1 MTMDSPIDE
10 IKKKLDLVEFIS
22 SYITLKKLGRN
33 FKANCPFHNEKTPSF
48 VVSPERQ
55 IWHCFGSCG
64 EGGDIVKFLMKW
76 ENITFFEAL
85 KELAKKAGIT
95 LKNSNLEDS
104 TWKKKERFFNMN
116 RLAAEF
122 FQYVLNKTKFGKK
135 GEEYLKDRQIKPSI
149 IEKFMLGY
157 SPSSWD
163 SLRLFLK
170 KKNFSDQEMHE
181 NGLLVL
187 TDSARYYDR
196 FRGRLMFPLCDARDH
211 ILGFSGRSLEDNV
224 KEAKYINTPETP
236 IYHKRETLFGINLAR
251 ESIKKEKNVFLVEG
265 EFDMITPYQNGFSNF
280 VAIKGSAVTSEQL
293 MLLKRYTEKLTLA
306 LDADEAG
313 NEAVKRGID
322 EAERLEFEINV
333 IKFDFAKDP
342 DEAIRKDLAAF
353 KKAISKPI
361 HIYDFL
367 IDLALKKHPADD
379 PFNKKKVGDEVLP
392 YIAKINNSI
401 VKSHYLKKISAL
413 LDVTEYSLETLIKKI
428 NRSKNIQSFYKPTAN
443 NKKNEK
449 REDILEKY
457 VLSSIFQSENAYKIN
472 EIIFSII
479 DPSDLSI
486 PSHKKIVSIF
496 IEKKEL
502 FKNGFNI
509 NLFVTFLSPELRAI
523 FDEVYLFASSDLI
536 VSNENLEKL
545 AFELK
550 RFSLKRQMN
559 QILNEENDEKEK
571 NKKLLL
577 ITEELKEV
585 EKKLISL

>member
-1 MTMDSPIDE
+1 MDSPIDE

-342 DEAIRKDLAAF
+342 DEAVRKDLVAF

-523 FDEVYLFASSDLI
+523 FDEIYLFASSDLI

>member
-1 MTMDSPIDE
+1 
-10 IKKKLDLVEFIS
+10 
-22 SYITLKKLGRN
+22 
-33 FKANCPFHNEKTPSF
+33 
-48 VVSPERQ
+48 
-55 IWHCFGSCG
+55 
-64 EGGDIVKFLMKW
+64 
-76 ENITFFEAL
+76 
-85 KELAKKAGIT
+85 
-95 LKNSNLEDS
+95 
-104 TWKKKERFFNMN
+104 
-116 RLAAEF
+116 
-122 FQYVLNKTKFGKK
+122 
-135 GEEYLKDRQIKPSI
+135 
-149 IEKFMLGY
+149 
-157 SPSSWD
+157 
-163 SLRLFLK
+163 
-170 KKNFSDQEMHE
+170 
-181 NGLLVL
+181 
-187 TDSARYYDR
+187 
-196 FRGRLMFPLCDARDH
+196 
-211 ILGFSGRSLEDNV
+211 
-224 KEAKYINTPETP
+224 
-236 IYHKRETLFGINLAR
+236 
-251 ESIKKEKNVFLVEG
+251 
-265 EFDMITPYQNGFSNF
+265 MITPYQNGFSNF

-342 DEAIRKDLAAF
+342 DEAVRKDLVAF

-523 FDEVYLFASSDLI
+523 FDEIYLFASSDLI

>member
-1 MTMDSPIDE
+1 MTMDSPVDA

-104 TWKKKERFFNMN
+104 AWKKKERFFNMN

-135 GEEYLKDRQIKPSI
+135 GEEYLKDRQIKQPI

-251 ESIKKEKNVFLVEG
+251 DAIKKEKNVFLVEG

-342 DEAIRKDLAAF
+342 DEAIRKDLVAF

-367 IDLALKKHPADD
+367 IDLALKKYPADD

-428 NRSKNIQSFYKPTAN
+428 NRSKNLQSFYKPTLN
-443 NKKNEK
+443 NKKNDK
-449 REDILEKY
+449 REDVLEKY
-457 VLSSIFQSENAYKIN
+457 ILSSIFQSENAYKTN

-479 DPSDLSI
+479 SPSDLSI

-496 IEKKEL
+496 IDKKEL
-502 FKNGFNI
+502 FKDGFNI

-523 FDEVYLFASSDLI
+523 FDEIYLFASSDLI

-577 ITEELKEV
+577 ITKNLKEV

>member
-342 DEAIRKDLAAF
+342 DEAVRKDLVAF

-523 FDEVYLFASSDLI
+523 FDEIYLFASSDLI

>member
-353 KKAISKPI
+353 KKAINKPI

-428 NRSKNIQSFYKPTAN
+428 NRSKNLQSFYKPTLN
-443 NKKNEK
+443 NKKNDK
-449 REDILEKY
+449 REDVLEKY
-457 VLSSIFQSENAYKIN
+457 ILSSIFQSENAYKTN

-479 DPSDLSI
+479 SPSDLSI

-496 IEKKEL
+496 IDKKEL
-502 FKNGFNI
+502 FKDGFNI

-523 FDEVYLFASSDLI
+523 FDEIYLFASSDLI

-577 ITEELKEV
+577 ITKNLKEV

>member
-22 SYITLKKLGRN
+22 SYITLKNSGVNIKG
-33 FKANCPFHNEKTPSF
+33 NCPFHNEKTPSF

-104 TWKKKERFFNMN
+104 AWKKKERFFNMN

-135 GEEYLKDRQIKPSI
+135 GEEYLKDRQIKQPI

-236 IYHKRETLFGINLAR
+236 IYHKRETLFGIHLSKEA
-251 ESIKKEKNVFLVEG
+251 IKKEKNAVLVEG
-265 EFDMITPYQNGFSNF
+265 ELDVISPYQ
-280 VAIKGSAVTSEQL
+280 
-293 MLLKRYTEKLTLA
+293 
-306 LDADEAG
+306 
-313 NEAVKRGID
+313 
-322 EAERLEFEINV
+322 
-333 IKFDFAKDP
+333 
-342 DEAIRKDLAAF
+342 
-353 KKAISKPI
+353 
-361 HIYDFL
+361 
-367 IDLALKKHPADD
+367 
-379 PFNKKKVGDEVLP
+379 
-392 YIAKINNSI
+392 
-401 VKSHYLKKISAL
+401 
-413 LDVTEYSLETLIKKI
+413 
-428 NRSKNIQSFYKPTAN
+428 
-443 NKKNEK
+443 
-449 REDILEKY
+449 
-457 VLSSIFQSENAYKIN
+457 
-472 EIIFSII
+472 
-479 DPSDLSI
+479 
-486 PSHKKIVSIF
+486 
-496 IEKKEL
+496 
-502 FKNGFNI
+502 
-509 NLFVTFLSPELRAI
+509 
-523 FDEVYLFASSDLI
+523 
-536 VSNENLEKL
+536 
-545 AFELK
+545 
-550 RFSLKRQMN
+550 
-559 QILNEENDEKEK
+559 
-571 NKKLLL
+571 
-577 ITEELKEV
+577 
-585 EKKLISL
+585 

>member
-1 MTMDSPIDE
+1 MTMDSPVDA

-135 GEEYLKDRQIKPSI
+135 GEEYLKDRQIKQPI

-251 ESIKKEKNVFLVEG
+251 DAIKKEKNVFLVEG

-342 DEAIRKDLAAF
+342 DEAIRKDLVAF

-367 IDLALKKHPADD
+367 IDLALKKYPADD

-428 NRSKNIQSFYKPTAN
+428 NRSKNLQSFYKPTLN
-443 NKKNEK
+443 NKKNDK
-449 REDILEKY
+449 REDVLEKY
-457 VLSSIFQSENAYKIN
+457 ILSSIFQSENAYKTN

-479 DPSDLSI
+479 SPSDLSI

-496 IEKKEL
+496 IDKKEL
-502 FKNGFNI
+502 FKDGFNI

-523 FDEVYLFASSDLI
+523 FDEIYLFASSDLI

-577 ITEELKEV
+577 ITKNLKEV